1 MRFARKDEGQ
11 VDGERHADPT
21 PEQVQD
27 WDEWVSE
34 RPKAVRE
41 NSPAVRSQTV
51 EALPAPWVRTP
62 GHALYFRSMPE
73 AGGRFAAHAQGGRQ
87 RTFPNLLA
95 FGPRRVF
102 GIKPEDLEECDLP
115 SEDAPLGS
123 ILSGDEV
130 SAAVDGVSPGE
141 PRARAIRDAATR
153 SLQGRTPQGDA

>member
-1 MRFARKDEGQ
+1 MAN
-11 VDGERHADPT
+11 VMDPT

-41 NSPAVRSQTV
+41 TLQRYDLKPWKLYRLHGSGHRVTLYSVDEPEDGSPPTLKVDVS
-51 EALPAPWVRTP
+51 
-62 GHALYFRSMPE
+62 
-73 AGGRFAAHAQGGRQ
+73 GRF
-87 RTFPNLLA
+87 NLLA
-95 FGPRRVF
+95 FDRRVF